1 MDERD
6 PSTEEEIVRRLLEAA
21 GPRPP
26 IPQEDL
32 DAIAETARSAWS
44 AQVAR
49 RDGISVPTP
58 RRPRW
63 VLGLGLAA
71 ALVLAAGLAWW
82 WGSRREPVPPT
93 VDWVEALSGPV
104 RVETAGGATV
114 RLHAETR
121 LRFVSAAILELERG
135 AIYVD
140 TGSAPQSP
148 RFEVRTPL
156 GTVQDVGTRFAVQ
169 LVGPETL
176 VVRVRDGE
184 VLTEHQGLTDRTP
197 AGQEMV
203 LHRDGTVERH
213 AVAAYGPAWDWVL
226 EAAPGFDVEGRTLQ
240 ELLDWVSR
248 ETGWQIVF
256 ADPGL
261 ADSAGKTVLHG
272 SFGGLRPDQAPFA
285 VLPGAGLRGEVED
298 GKLVILA
305 GR

>member
-1 MDERD
+1 M
-6 PSTEEEIVRRLLEAA
+6 
-21 GPRPP
+21 
-26 IPQEDL
+26 
-32 DAIAETARSAWS
+32 
-44 AQVAR
+44 
-49 RDGISVPTP
+49 
-58 RRPRW
+58 
-63 VLGLGLAA
+63 
-71 ALVLAAGLAWW
+71 
-82 WGSRREPVPPT
+82 PPT
-93 VDWVEALSGPV
+93 VSWVEALSGPV

-121 LRFVSAAILELERG
+121 LRFVSAAVLELERG

-140 TGSAPQSP
+140 TGSGP
-148 RFEVRTPL
+148 RSSRIEVRTPL
-156 GTVQDVGTRFAVQ
+156 GTVRDVGTLFAVQ
-169 LVGPETL
+169 VVDPTTL

-184 VLTEHQGLTDRTP
+184 VLTEHQGIADRTP

-226 EAAPGFDVEGRTLQ
+226 AAAPGFDVEGRTLQ

-261 ADSAGKTVLHG
+261 AGSAGKTVLHG
-272 SFGGLRPDQAPFA
+272 SLGGLRPDQAPFA

-298 GKLVILA
+298 GKLLIQ
-305 GR
+305 RR